1 MRPQGG
7 AAPMTSVSNRQ
18 LLRETL
24 LHPRRRV
31 LPAVYVR
38 RRAVLL
44 PDSTALLRLLHDG
57 AGRSHH
63 FDCGGRYLCRFPG
76 HLLQGNHQ
84 LSRAAQLRN
93 RSGSSGCRAPDA
105 AKRIVLDVD
114 GCVLL
119 YHFAAHPIRSRS
131 RLAGPYQVIA
141 TYSPRTTGT
150 MDGCALTPDLL
161 ITGREGAEQELVA
174 GEGFRSVLFLVP
186 PADLERYVQVD
197 GAGPHFLSSNVVLVQ
212 RLYEW
217 SRSVRCVEVP
227 QYFTNIPAD
236 PFSGRPLL
244 FRPAPAAYTIYSIGP
259 NGADDGGDLTS
270 ELPRGA
276 GGGWGQR
283 VSPRRRPV
291 SSASRQL
298 LISETHD
305 WRGPGVPE
313 PAKTQGSAQ
322 ARCERRQSRLPD
334 RCRPGFAKSVRTK
347 PRL

>member
-1 MRPQGG
+1 M
-7 AAPMTSVSNRQ
+7 
-18 LLRETL
+18 
-24 LHPRRRV
+24 
-31 LPAVYVR
+31 
-38 RRAVLL
+38 
-44 PDSTALLRLLHDG
+44 
-57 AGRSHH
+57 
-63 FDCGGRYLCRFPG
+63 
-76 HLLQGNHQ
+76 
-84 LSRAAQLRN
+84 
-93 RSGSSGCRAPDA
+93 
-105 AKRIVLDVD
+105 
-114 GCVLL
+114 
-119 YHFAAHPIRSRS
+119 
-131 RLAGPYQVIA
+131 
-141 TYSPRTTGT
+141 
-150 MDGCALTPDLL
+150 
-161 ITGREGAEQELVA
+161 
-174 GEGFRSVLFLVP
+174 LFLVP

-322 ARCERRQSRLPD
+322 ARCEKASITSSGSVSPRVCKVCPYQTQAVTRTQS
-334 RCRPGFAKSVRTK
+334 G
-347 PRL
+347 